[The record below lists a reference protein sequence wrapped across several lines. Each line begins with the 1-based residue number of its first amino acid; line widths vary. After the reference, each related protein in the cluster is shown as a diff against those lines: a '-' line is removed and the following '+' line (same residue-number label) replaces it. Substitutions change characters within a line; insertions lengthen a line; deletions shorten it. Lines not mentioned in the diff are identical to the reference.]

1 MARSP
6 SHLTQQV
13 LFAGFLSASMLAAA
27 PAGQVLTFGNFIH
40 NVASLEKSAAFY
52 QDALGLELTGSL
64 PIPQRVFA
72 ANPPVAKLYATPGSP
87 MRGFTVR
94 LPDSPG
100 GLEFNQFK
108 DSEQKIVTPRVQ
120 DPGATVVVLQVKNLS
135 AALAKLR
142 ETGAP
147 VVTAGGVPEGKAIV
161 LKDPD
166 GFYVELV
173 EPENA
178 AGSKAPGIV
187 IGASMMITVNDMDQ
201 TVHLYRDLI
210 GFPLKVDAAFA
221 KDKALSKTLGVS
233 GARYRHA
240 IGNIPGTTFQVDFV
254 EFRGIDRK
262 LGETRPFD
270 LGSANLRVRVADEEL
285 FVKNLKEAGVAVASV
300 GGEPITL
307 NNNVKTC
314 ILRDTNNFFFQIM
327 SAAPPAPSPK

>member
-1 MARSP
+1 MDDCGNHRHRRNSP
-6 SHLTQQV
+6 ASPLTI
-13 LFAGFLSASMLAAA
+13 FAVRAPSYAA
-27 PAGQVLTFGNFIH
+27 PAEVRSFAEMIAH
-40 NVASLEKSAAFY
+40 VA
-52 QDALGLELTGSL
+52 DAQLRMCGVVKGE
-64 PIPQRVFA
+64 
-72 ANPPVAKLYATPGSP
+72 SP
-87 MRGFTVR
+87 TA
-94 LPDSPG
+94 
-100 GLEFNQFK
+100 
-108 DSEQKIVTPRVQ
+108 Q
-120 DPGATVVVLQVKNLS
+120 DPGATVVVLQVKHLP

-147 VVTAGGVPEGKAIV
+147 VVTAGGVPAGKAVV

-178 AGSKAPGIV
+178 AESKAPGIV

-210 GFPLKVDAAFA
+210 GLPLKVDAVFA
-221 KDKALSKTLGVS
+221 KDKALSKTLGVN

-254 EFRGIDRK
+254 EFRGVDRK
-262 LGETRPFD
+262 LGQTRPFD

-314 ILRDTNNFFFQIM
+314 ILRDTNNFFSRLCRRRPQHLHRNNGPAVFGRSCGQI
-327 SAAPPAPSPK
+327 AAPRCVKWR